1 MIRIASVLGIFLD
14 KNRTIGLKMKKRIP
28 ASKMGTNKV
37 DANKII
43 G

>member
-1 MIRIASVLGIFLD
+1 MASVLGIFFD

-28 ASKMGTNKV
+28 ASKIGTNNV
-37 DANKII
+37 EANKMI